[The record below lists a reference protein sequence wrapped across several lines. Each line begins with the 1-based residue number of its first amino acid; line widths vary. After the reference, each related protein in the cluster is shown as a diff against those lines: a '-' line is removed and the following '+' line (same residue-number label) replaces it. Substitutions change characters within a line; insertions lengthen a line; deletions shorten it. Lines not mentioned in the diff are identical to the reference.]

1 MPPRLR
7 FAPSPTG
14 HLHVGGART
23 ALFNWLVARRAGGTF
38 VLRIEDT
45 DRARS
50 SGEMV
55 RGILEGM
62 EWLGLDWDEGPVFQ
76 SDGIERH
83 RAEAAALLARGLA
96 YRDFIPAGELRAVR
110 ESRPGEALR
119 YPRLRADAREPGEAD
134 RRASLGEPYA
144 VRFRVPPGT
153 TAWDDLVHG
162 PRQFRN
168 GDIEDLVI
176 LRSDAT
182 PTYNLA
188 VASDDADM
196 RVTHVIRGDDHL
208 SNTPKQILL
217 LRALGRDVPRYGHV
231 PMILGPD
238 GRRLSKRHGATA
250 ISSYEGEGILPGAMM
265 NFLALLGWS
274 PGTDEEVM
282 SREELVDRFSLDRV
296 LRKSAVFDSNRLAW
310 LSGQHLSRLPPEAA
324 AERVLAELGPLRA
337 EGQRRLQE
345 DPAWW
350 FGLLD
355 LLKARARTPSDI
367 ARYMRVFLAPDV
379 EVDPA
384 AARRH
389 WEKDPAAARDLLAR
403 LVERLRAVEWEEVAL
418 EAALRALAAERGVG
432 AGRIIHPL
440 RVALTGESV
449 SPGIFEVL
457 RFLGRELS
465 CARIEA
471 AVARLEAI

>member
-1 MPPRLR
+1 MPPRVR

-14 HLHVGGART
+14 RLHVGGART
-23 ALFNWLVARRAGGTF
+23 ALFNWLFARREGGTF

-45 DRARS
+45 DRERS
-50 SGEMV
+50 SAEMV
-55 RGILEGM
+55 RGILAGM
-62 EWLGLDWDEGPVFQ
+62 EWLGLDWDEGPYFQ
-76 SDGIERH
+76 SEGLERH
-83 RAEAAALLARGLA
+83 RADAATLLSRRLA
-96 YRDFIPAGELRAVR
+96 YRDFVSSEELGAVR
-110 ESRPGEALR
+110 ASRPGEALR
-119 YPRLRADAREPGEAD
+119 YPRHRAEAREAGEAD

-144 VRFRVPPGT
+144 IRFRLPPGET
-153 TAWDDLVHG
+153 SWHDLVHG
-162 PRQFRN
+162 PTSFRN
-168 GDIEDLVI
+168 EDIEDLVI
-176 LRSDAT
+176 LRSDRT

-196 RVTHVIRGDDHL
+196 RITHVLRGDDHI

-238 GRRLSKRHGATA
+238 GRRLSGRHGATA
-250 ISSYEGEGILPGAMM
+250 IGDHEGEGILPQAMM

-282 SREELVDRFSLDRV
+282 SREELIERFSLDRV
-296 LRKSAVFDSNRLAW
+296 LRKSAVFDTRKLSW
-310 LSGQHLSRLPPEAA
+310 MSGQHLSRLTPEAL
-324 AERVLAELGPLRA
+324 AERVLPELGPLRA
-337 EGQRRLQE
+337 EGERRREE
-345 DPAWW
+345 DPAWF
-350 FGLLD
+350 FGLLE

-367 ARYMRVFLAPDV
+367 ARYMRTFVAPDV
-379 EVDPA
+379 AVDPR

-389 WEKDPAAARDLLAR
+389 WERDPAATRDLLTR
-403 LVERLRAVEWEEVAL
+403 LRERLSGVPWEEAAL
-418 EAALRALAAERGVG
+418 EAALRTLAAERGLG
-432 AGRIIHPL
+432 AGRLIHPL

-465 CARIEA
+465 FERIEA
-471 AVARLEAI
+471 AVARLEET